1 MSTSPL
7 PSSTSAE
14 VLCRMISSVAVMA
27 RDVGGEVEFVESVAV
42 AVVCVV
48 VVVGVV
54 VVEGVV
60 VLTVVVSQFRRKFSL
75 PYAFLLWKQALHV
88 TSCVSMQGVRS

>member
-1 MSTSPL
+1 
-7 PSSTSAE
+7 
-14 VLCRMISSVAVMA
+14 MISSVMA

-48 VVVGVV
+48 VVVVGVV
-54 VVEGVV
+54 VVDGVV